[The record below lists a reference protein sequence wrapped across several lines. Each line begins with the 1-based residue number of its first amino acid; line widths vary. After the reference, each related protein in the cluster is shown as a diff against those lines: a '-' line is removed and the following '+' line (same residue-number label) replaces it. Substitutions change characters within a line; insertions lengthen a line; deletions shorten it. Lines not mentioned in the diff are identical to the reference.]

1 MIPDYLANAITLAV
15 VVYILQSLL
24 EIYFMLR
31 DEYKE
36 QRQKEQPKQP
46 AGYFQ

>member
-1 MIPDYLANAITLAV
+1 MIPEYLANALTLAV

-36 QRQKEQPKQP
+36 KGQQQQPKQP
-46 AGYFQ
+46 SGYFQ

>member
-1 MIPDYLANAITLAV
+1 MIPEYLANAFVLVAV
-15 VVYILQSLL
+15 VYTFHILL

-36 QRQKEQPKQP
+36 RQQKDQPKQP
-46 AGYFQ
+46 